1 MALLR
6 TGLQLVV
13 LGVLYAGCQWLV
25 ARTKIP
31 VPPGLLAL
39 LVLIGLLLSRV
50 VPERAVDRGGDLL
63 LKYLPVPPGLLAL
76 VLLLG
81 ALLLRVLPEGAVA
94 EGGDL
99 ILKVLGA
106 LFVPPGIALVRQFG
120 LLRAHGVALVI
131 TLLTALLVGQII
143 AGKVASHWTRESAR

>member
-1 MALLR
+1 MTWLR

-13 LGVLYAGCQWLV
+13 LGVLYTACQWLV

-63 LKYLPVPPGLLAL
+63 LKYLPVIFL
-76 VLLLG
+76 
-81 ALLLRVLPEGAVA
+81 
-94 EGGDL
+94 
-99 ILKVLGA
+99 
-106 LFVPPGIALVRQFG
+106 PPGIGVIRELHLVRGHG
-120 LLRAHGVALVI
+120 LGLALI
-131 TLLTALLVGQII
+131 LLASLFVGQLV
-143 AGKVASHWTRESAR
+143 AGRVAQAVVNRERK

>member
-1 MALLR
+1 VTWLR

-13 LGVLYAGCQWLV
+13 LGVLYTACQWLV

-63 LKYLPVPPGLLAL
+63 LKYLPVIFL
-76 VLLLG
+76 
-81 ALLLRVLPEGAVA
+81 
-94 EGGDL
+94 
-99 ILKVLGA
+99 
-106 LFVPPGIALVRQFG
+106 PPGIGVIRELHLVRGHG
-120 LLRAHGVALVI
+120 LGLALI
-131 TLLTALLVGQII
+131 LLASLFVGQHV
-143 AGKVASHWTRESAR
+143 AGRVAQAVVDRERK

>member
-1 MALLR
+1 MTWLR

-13 LGVLYAGCQWLV
+13 LGVLYAACQWLV

-63 LKYLPVPPGLLAL
+63 LKYLPVIFL
-76 VLLLG
+76 
-81 ALLLRVLPEGAVA
+81 
-94 EGGDL
+94 
-99 ILKVLGA
+99 
-106 LFVPPGIALVRQFG
+106 PPGIGVIRELHLVRGHG
-120 LLRAHGVALVI
+120 LGLALI
-131 TLLTALLVGQII
+131 LLASLFVGQLV
-143 AGKVASHWTRESAR
+143 AGRVAQAVVDRERK

>member
-1 MALLR
+1 VTWLR

-13 LGVLYAGCQWLV
+13 LGVLYTACQWLV

-63 LKYLPVPPGLLAL
+63 LKYLPVIFL
-76 VLLLG
+76 
-81 ALLLRVLPEGAVA
+81 
-94 EGGDL
+94 
-99 ILKVLGA
+99 
-106 LFVPPGIALVRQFG
+106 PPGIGVIRELHLVRGHG
-120 LLRAHGVALVI
+120 LGLALI
-131 TLLTALLVGQII
+131 LLASLFVGQLV
-143 AGKVASHWTRESAR
+143 AGRVAQAVVDRERK

>member
-13 LGVLYAGCQWLV
+13 LGVLYTACQWLV

-63 LKYLPVPPGLLAL
+63 LKYLPVIFL
-76 VLLLG
+76 
-81 ALLLRVLPEGAVA
+81 
-94 EGGDL
+94 
-99 ILKVLGA
+99 
-106 LFVPPGIALVRQFG
+106 PPGIGVIRELHLVRGHG
-120 LLRAHGVALVI
+120 LGLALI
-131 TLLTALLVGQII
+131 LLASLFVGQLV
-143 AGKVASHWTRESAR
+143 AGRVAQAVVDRERK

>member
-1 MALLR
+1 MTWLR

-13 LGVLYAGCQWLV
+13 LGVLYTACQWLV

-63 LKYLPVPPGLLAL
+63 LKYLPVIFL
-76 VLLLG
+76 
-81 ALLLRVLPEGAVA
+81 
-94 EGGDL
+94 
-99 ILKVLGA
+99 
-106 LFVPPGIALVRQFG
+106 PPGIGVIRELHLVRGHG
-120 LLRAHGVALVI
+120 LGLALI
-131 TLLTALLVGQII
+131 LLASLFVGQLV
-143 AGKVASHWTRESAR
+143 AGRVAQAVVDRERK